1 MHSSCIECPHDKFRK
16 NPGRAGVLHLLALT
30 PGLWNHG
37 EFRKHFRICT
47 TIAKRQII
55 NKRQN
60 IAKTRQAEA
69 EKIGI
74 FKTGNA
80 WVAAI
85 SSSRRISTPAFQKDP
100 VQKKTTIWNMQI
112 LAEMHLLQA
121 VWNKMLHVTRQVLAL
136 RLEPLDG
143 VVGVGGNVE
152 YFPVITNRIFGCS
165 FGVFLCAGGQYI
177 FAYFLLQLFMCL
189 PKGLFEVLLTSSRHA
204 KKPQREEVEIGE
216 KWKAWGRKL

>member
-1 MHSSCIECPHDKFRK
+1 MHSSCIECPHNKFRK
-16 NPGRAGVLHLLALT
+16 NPGRAGGLHLLALT

-143 VVGVGGNVE
+143 VVGVGGGWE
-152 YFPVITNRIFGCS
+152 
-165 FGVFLCAGGQYI
+165 
-177 FAYFLLQLFMCL
+177 M
-189 PKGLFEVLLTSSRHA
+189 
-204 KKPQREEVEIGE
+204 
-216 KWKAWGRKL
+216 